1 MDMMDSLV
9 RERLTKDFPKFP
21 HLGEIEKMAKLFLIN
36 GNHLLDHKEPYYD
49 HIKLVGGAQINDPKP
64 LPEDLQ
70 KICDEAKDGFILF
83 SLGTNV
89 RSEHLGNERIQKII
103 ETFRKFPNY
112 RFLWKFEAAEKLANE
127 LPNNVFIRPW
137 MPQSDLLA
145 HPNIKL
151 FISHSGLLSIQE
163 AMWNG
168 VPVLGFPVFG
178 DQLQNIIRMSE
189 IGIGKY
195 LDVRKFTTQDLSES
209 IKEILENSRYR
220 EKAKEI
226 SVAFRDQPQT
236 PLQQATFWAEWVMR
250 NPNINPQSRA
260 ALDLS
265 FAARHSYD
273 VIFVSLLG
281 ITFIFIILMSL
292 FRKIFKFVT
301 VKAKEKIQ

>member
-1 MDMMDSLV
+1 
-9 RERLTKDFPKFP
+9 
-21 HLGEIEKMAKLFLIN
+21 
-36 GNHLLDHKEPYYD
+36 
-49 HIKLVGGAQINDPKP
+49 
-64 LPEDLQ
+64 
-70 KICDEAKDGFILF
+70 
-83 SLGTNV
+83 
-89 RSEHLGNERIQKII
+89 
-103 ETFRKFPNY
+103 
-112 RFLWKFEAAEKLANE
+112 
-127 LPNNVFIRPW
+127 
-137 MPQSDLLA
+137 
-145 HPNIKL
+145 
-151 FISHSGLLSIQE
+151 
-163 AMWNG
+163 
-168 VPVLGFPVFG
+168 
-178 DQLQNIIRMSE
+178 MSE

>member
-1 MDMMDSLV
+1 
-9 RERLTKDFPKFP
+9 
-21 HLGEIEKMAKLFLIN
+21 
-36 GNHLLDHKEPYYD
+36 
-49 HIKLVGGAQINDPKP
+49 
-64 LPEDLQ
+64 
-70 KICDEAKDGFILF
+70 
-83 SLGTNV
+83 
-89 RSEHLGNERIQKII
+89 
-103 ETFRKFPNY
+103 
-112 RFLWKFEAAEKLANE
+112 
-127 LPNNVFIRPW
+127 
-137 MPQSDLLA
+137 
-145 HPNIKL
+145 
-151 FISHSGLLSIQE
+151 
-163 AMWNG
+163 MWNG

-195 LDVRKFTTQDLSES
+195 LDIRKFTTQDLSEA

-260 ALDLS
+260 VLDLS

-281 ITFIFIILMSL
+281 ITFIFIILISL